1 MPDSSVRA
9 IDLGRLAPSLGDTCG
24 DYLTSYRGE
33 LERAIDEGHG
43 GVAVSRRFARS
54 LDGLLSALAC
64 AADAASRSV
73 ATVRGRIALV
83 ANGSYGRGLIALH
96 SDIDVLFLCD
106 DPDDPHAHA
115 YAEGLLYPLW
125 DLGLRIGHAVRGV
138 EETVALAREDIRTAT
153 TLIDLRR
160 IAGNR
165 EIVGELR
172 AAGRRRVFEPA
183 LEEFLD
189 ALADDTEKR
198 HERYGDSLYLLEPE
212 VKLGR
217 GGLRDIDVA
226 EWALRARFGIEE
238 LGDAVKTGAILAR
251 EIEELETAR
260 EMLCRVRNILHR
272 RAGRVQDRL
281 TFADQEHIA
290 EQLGFVDGI
299 TLGVEQFMQAYYRHA
314 EVVAKTAERMLVRA
328 RRDRRTGPVA
338 TEDLGDGT
346 MLFDGKVTF
355 RDSKE
360 LAADPALALRLYLD
374 VLKASA
380 PPYEFARDA
389 IVRATNEPEFGERL
403 RASGEAR
410 RAFLSLLGTNAV
422 AKVRRGSVIG
432 ELHEVGLLVAM
443 VPEFAPLVGR
453 VIHDDY
459 HVYTVDVHA
468 IRAVE
473 TLARL
478 FRGDARKE
486 LPLACRLAA
495 ETPRK
500 EALFVATL
508 IHDLAKAGGA
518 PTGDR
523 RSRERYLA
531 RAGALGRTVAVRL
544 ELAPADVDHVVWL
557 VTEQNSLYDWAT
569 RRDTSDPETV
579 REIVERIASLE
590 RLRDLYLFTIA
601 VVASV
606 NPKAMNAW
614 TARMLDDLFLAV
626 ASAFDGGATRS
637 PAGRVAA
644 LREEVRTGFAGDEAE
659 DELDE
664 FVRAMPD
671 RYVLANPV
679 DAIRTHA
686 RAVRDRKDAPIYIR
700 LSPGPTDELSELFV
714 VTDDRP
720 GLLAD
725 IAAVLTANR
734 LSVVTAQVYTR
745 VRAGRRDEAVDIFH
759 VRRAGRRD
767 PVDPKLLRKVTS
779 DLGDLLEGRVSANE
793 LLARIPKTPAWAR
806 RHTPEPDTE
815 VIVDNAVS
823 SRFTVVDVF
832 TRDRIGLLHFLA
844 RKLHEL
850 GLSIALSKINT
861 EGTRAADVFYVE
873 NVSGGRITDPER
885 LSSLPRALRDAVVA
899 FHADAEAREP

>member
-73 ATVRGRIALV
+73 AAVKGRTALV
-83 ANGSYGRGLIALH
+83 AVGSYGRGLIALH

-106 DPDDPHAHA
+106 DPDDPHVHA

-138 EETVALAREDIRTAT
+138 EETLTLARDDIRTAT
-153 TLIDLRR
+153 TLLDLRR
-160 IAGNR
+160 IAGDR
-165 EIVGELR
+165 EMVNELR
-172 AAGRRRVFEPA
+172 SLGRRRVFEPA

-189 ALADDTEKR
+189 ALASDTEKR

-226 EWALRARFGIEE
+226 EWALRARFGISE
-238 LGDAVKTGAILAR
+238 LGEAVKTGAILAR
-251 EIEELETAR
+251 EIEELENAR
-260 EMLCRVRNILHR
+260 EMLCRVRNLLHR
-272 RAGRVQDRL
+272 RAGRAQDRL

-338 TEDLGDGT
+338 TEELGDGT
-346 MLFDGKVTF
+346 MLFDGKATF

-360 LAADPALALRLYLD
+360 LAADPALALRLYRD
-374 VLKASA
+374 VVKANA

-389 IVRATNEPEFGERL
+389 IVRVAHEAEFGERL
-403 RASGEAR
+403 RASSEAR
-410 RAFLSLLGTNAV
+410 RTFLQLLASTSLAP
-422 AKVRRGSVIG
+422 VRRGSVIG

-443 VPEFAPLVGR
+443 IPEFAPLVGR

-478 FRGDARKE
+478 FRGDVRKE

-500 EALFVATL
+500 DALFLATL
-508 IHDLAKAGGA
+508 IHDLAKATGA
-518 PTGDR
+518 PSGDR
-523 RSRERYLA
+523 RSRERYLQ
-531 RAGALGRTVAVRL
+531 RAGALARTVAVRL
-544 ELAPADVDHVVWL
+544 ELAAADVDHVAWL
-557 VTEQNSLYDWAT
+557 VTEQQSLYDWAT

-579 REIVERIASLE
+579 REIVERTASLE

-606 NPKAMNAW
+606 NPKAMTSW

-637 PAGRVAA
+637 SAGRAAA
-644 LREEVRTGFAGDEAE
+644 LREEVRAGFAGDEGE
-659 DELDE
+659 DELEE

-679 DAIRTHA
+679 DAIRVHA
-686 RAVRDRKDAPIYIR
+686 RAVRDRKKARVHIR
-700 LSPGPTDELSELFV
+700 LSPGPADELSELFV

-745 VRAGRRDEAVDIFH
+745 PRDGGREAVDIFH

-767 PVDPKLLRKVTS
+767 PVDPKLLRKLTT
-779 DLGDLLEGRVSANE
+779 DLCDLLEGRVSAAE
-793 LLARIPKTPAWAR
+793 LLATIPKTPAWAK

-832 TRDRIGLLHFLA
+832 TRDRIGLLHFVA

-873 NVSGGRITDPER
+873 DVGGGRVTDPER
-885 LSSLPRALRDAVVA
+885 LSSLPRTVRDAVVA
-899 FHADAEAREP
+899 FHAEAEAEKP